1 MTTTAA
7 GTERAALQIQLAY
20 PTLRKA
26 AEILGVD
33 ASTLSRRK
41 PRSIEVGSQKR
52 LAPRTVMVE
61 AAYFNRRDPADVE
74 VALIEVAEEQLPEAR
89 EAVEEE
95 LTAYTRERSSGEVIP
110 KPDSDWLE
118 EARSFLPD
126 ALFDQVRDVYDR
138 ADGPGRLSGPAP
150 N

>member
-1 MTTTAA
+1 MA
-7 GTERAALQIQLAY
+7 
-20 PTLRKA
+20 
-26 AEILGVD
+26 
-33 ASTLSRRK
+33 
-41 PRSIEVGSQKR
+41 
-52 LAPRTVMVE
+52 E

-95 LTAYTRERSSGEVIP
+95 LTAYTREQSSGEVIR

-118 EARSFLPD
+118 EARSFLPG